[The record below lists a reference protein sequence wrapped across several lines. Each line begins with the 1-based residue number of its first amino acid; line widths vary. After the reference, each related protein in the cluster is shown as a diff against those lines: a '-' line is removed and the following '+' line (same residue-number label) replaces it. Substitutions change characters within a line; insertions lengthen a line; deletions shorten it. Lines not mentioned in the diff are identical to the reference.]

1 MLPPIRILGHL
12 TWFANLQSFVA
23 LSYAY
28 LCGRDVA
35 SSEYQ
40 RLKNEGKINSN
51 LKPMPYKKMIAI
63 PVLDGELKLKFDS
76 VEKHNP
82 HLRLQAIIENPP
94 QKWEKLGD
102 MVIFANGTDTSNW
115 PLEKVATALNA
126 KRIAI
131 QNEID
136 TGIRRESQLEL
147 IHGED
152 GWVVHRENFVEYEFD
167 ATAVMFSSG
176 NVTERRRM
184 GELGTEG
191 EVIVDAYC
199 GIGYYTLQF
208 LTRGKAKHVHAC
220 EINPNSILALN
231 KGLQRNFVQDKC
243 TIYEGD
249 NRDTMKQLSGIADR
263 VILGL
268 IPSSMNTWGLAIN
281 CLKKEGGV
289 IHVHMNVHENE
300 IEEWAEKTTEWFST
314 VSGKNAT
321 RLHLEDVKQYCPH
334 IRHVVLDLKIS

>member
-1 MLPPIRILGHL
+1 MLPPIPILGHL
-12 TWFANLQSFVA
+12 TCFANLPSFMT

-35 SSEYQ
+35 SLEFQ
-40 RLKNEGKINSN
+40 RLKNEGKIDTN

-63 PVLDGELKLKFDS
+63 PVFDGDIRLEFEP
-76 VEKHNP
+76 VERHNP
-82 HLRLQAIIENPP
+82 HEKLGAIIKNPP
-94 QKWEKLGD
+94 RKWEKLGD
-102 MVIFANGTDTSNW
+102 MIIFQTGTDTSGW
-115 PLEKVATALNA
+115 PLEEVAVALDA

-131 QNEID
+131 QAEID
-136 TGIRRESQLEL
+136 PGIRRRSRLDL
-147 IHGED
+147 IHGGD
-152 GWVVHRENFVEYEFD
+152 GWVIHRENFVEYEFD

-199 GIGYYTLQF
+199 GIGYYSLQF

-220 EINPNSILALN
+220 EINPDSISALR
-231 KGLQRNFVQDKC
+231 KGLQRNFVENKC
-243 TIYEGD
+243 TIHEGD
-249 NRDTMKQLSGIADR
+249 NRETMKQLSGIADR

-281 CLKKEGGV
+281 CLKPEGGV

-300 IEEWAEKTTEWFST
+300 IEEWAEKTVEWFAT
-314 VSGKNAT
+314 VSGKT
-321 RLHLEDVKQYCPH
+321 TSQIHLEDVKQYCPH

>member
-1 MLPPIRILGHL
+1 MLPAIRILGHL
-12 TWFANLQSFVA
+12 TCFAILHSFVT

-35 SSEYQ
+35 SFEYK
-40 RLKNEGKINSN
+40 RLKDEGKINAN
-51 LKPMPYKKMIAI
+51 LKPMPYREMIAI
-63 PVLDGELKLKFDS
+63 PVFEGEIKLEFDL

-82 HLRLQAIIENPP
+82 HEKLGEVIENPP
-94 QKWEKLGD
+94 RKWEKLGD
-102 MVIFANGTDTSNW
+102 MIIFQNGTDTSGW
-115 PLEKVATALNA
+115 PLEDVASALGA

-131 QNEID
+131 QSEID
-136 TGIRRESQLEL
+136 PGIRRKSRLKL
-147 IHGED
+147 IHGND
-152 GWVVHRENFVEYEFD
+152 GWVIHRENFVEYEFD

-184 GELGTEG
+184 GDLQTEG
-191 EVIVDAYC
+191 EVIVDAYS

-220 EINPNSILALN
+220 EINPDSISALS
-231 KGLQRNFVQDKC
+231 KGLQRNFVSEKC

-249 NRDTMKQLSGIADR
+249 NRETMKQLSGIADR

-281 CLKKEGGV
+281 CLKPEGGV

-300 IEEWAEKTTEWFST
+300 IEEWADKTTEWFAT
-314 VSGKNAT
+314 VSGKKAT

-334 IRHVVLDLKIS
+334 IRHVVLDLKIG

>member
-1 MLPPIRILGHL
+1 MLPPIPTLGHL
-12 TWFANLQSFVA
+12 TWFANLQSIVT

-35 SSEYQ
+35 SDEYQ
-40 RLKNEGKINSN
+40 RLKDEGKINSN
-51 LKPMPYKKMIAI
+51 LKPMPYKEMIAI
-63 PVLDGELKLKFDS
+63 PVLDGELKLKFDC
-76 VEKHNP
+76 VERHNP
-82 HLRLQAIIENPP
+82 HERLELILDEPP
-94 QKWEKLGD
+94 RRWEKLGD
-102 MVIFANGTDTSNW
+102 MVIFQNGTDTTDW
-115 PLEKVATALNA
+115 PLEKVAIALGA

-131 QNEID
+131 QGEID
-136 TGIRRESQLEL
+136 SGIRRKSQLEL
-147 IHGED
+147 IYGED

-184 GELGTEG
+184 GELQTEG
-191 EVIVDAYC
+191 EIIVDAYC

-208 LTRGKAKHVHAC
+208 LTRGKAEHVHAC
-220 EINPNSILALN
+220 EINPESILALS
-231 KGLQRNFVQDKC
+231 KGLQRNFVSDKC

-268 IPSSMNTWGLAIN
+268 IPSSMKTWGLAIN
-281 CLKKEGGV
+281 CLKQEGGV
-289 IHVHMNVHENE
+289 IHVHMNVHEDE

-314 VSGKNAT
+314 VSGKVAT
-321 RLHLEDVKQYCPH
+321 RIHLEDVKQYCPR
-334 IRHVVLDLKIS
+334 IRHIVLDLKIS